1 MSTSPAIWQSLS
13 QWNKFPITYYWTD
26 VILEFT
32 VTLVTPSLSL
42 NVIPDGRLE
51 RLKLIASLYR
61 KGWKSVEIAKH
72 LNERGILTPSGKMY
86 YSKLVWVTHKKF
98 KHRAMRSLTIDMELN
113 DMRCTLL
120 ARR

>member
-1 MSTSPAIWQSLS
+1 MSTSHAIWQSLS

-26 VILEFT
+26 VVLEFT
-32 VTLVTPSLSL
+32 VMLVTPSLSL

-86 YSKLVWVTHKKF
+86 YPKLVWVTHNKF
-98 KHRAMRSLTIDMELN
+98 SHRAIRQRLMDVKIHSITF
-113 DMRCTLL
+113 TLL
-120 ARR
+120 A